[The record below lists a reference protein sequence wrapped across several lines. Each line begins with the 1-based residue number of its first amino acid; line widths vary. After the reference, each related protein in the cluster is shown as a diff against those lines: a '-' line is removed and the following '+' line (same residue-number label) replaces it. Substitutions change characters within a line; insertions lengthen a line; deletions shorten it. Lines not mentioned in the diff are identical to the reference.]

1 MRRFRNSSQKRY
13 LGSTDAGE
21 RVFLPSDH
29 AMNLIPRGFWFLGKR
44 QGRKKIRW
52 SCLTLVRIQTVT
64 CCCTTIL
71 PLNSD
76 IYCTNPPSGIST
88 ECAAASL
95 LSFNFCNAGA
105 FKHGIATRS
114 FRIEASKKDISDLLH
129 FPRFATWGTLA
140 GRVVIVQNPMFQ
152 TLTVVTVVLV
162 ETLAP
167 KQANNI
173 IHQYATHLLG
183 KIFRCL
189 LCILDLIWG
198 FKIALVDTTMAQS
211 VPVWFTNSTSTK

>member
-1 MRRFRNSSQKRY
+1 M
-13 LGSTDAGE
+13 
-21 RVFLPSDH
+21 
-29 AMNLIPRGFWFLGKR
+29 
-44 QGRKKIRW
+44 
-52 SCLTLVRIQTVT
+52 
-64 CCCTTIL
+64 CCCFPAVIQ
-71 PLNSD
+71 
-76 IYCTNPPSGIST
+76 
-88 ECAAASL
+88 L
-95 LSFNFCNAGA
+95 LQCWRVQAWHCN
-105 FKHGIATRS
+105 KE

-183 KIFRCL
+183 KSSGVF
-189 LCILDLIWG
+189 
-198 FKIALVDTTMAQS
+198 S
-211 VPVWFTNSTSTK
+211 VYWT

>member
-1 MRRFRNSSQKRY
+1 M
-13 LGSTDAGE
+13 
-21 RVFLPSDH
+21 
-29 AMNLIPRGFWFLGKR
+29 
-44 QGRKKIRW
+44 
-52 SCLTLVRIQTVT
+52 
-64 CCCTTIL
+64 CCCFPAVIQ
-71 PLNSD
+71 
-76 IYCTNPPSGIST
+76 
-88 ECAAASL
+88 L
-95 LSFNFCNAGA
+95 LQCWRVQAWQCWRVQAWHCN
-105 FKHGIATRS
+105 KE

-183 KIFRCL
+183 KSSGVF
-189 LCILDLIWG
+189 
-198 FKIALVDTTMAQS
+198 S
-211 VPVWFTNSTSTK
+211 VYWT